1 MVLNAANLKRL
12 PAVQLPRQHLLVAPR
27 PQHLA
32 VVAKEFLAEAY
43 LEVVVGCLEETAAVA
58 VDAAA
63 VVAYLAVAVG
73 CLEETAV
80 VDAAAVVGAAVV
92 AYLAVAVLDSEPLE
106 LALQKPSA
114 TTKSFLSGPSG
125 FIAVDVCGSFEESQL

>member
-1 MVLNAANLKRL
+1 VVVLNAANLKRL

-63 VVAYLAVAVG
+63 VVAYLAVAG
-73 CLEETAV
+73 GGGGLFGGGGLRQRAV
-80 VDAAAVVGAAVV
+80 RAGITEAVS
-92 AYLAVAVLDSEPLE
+92 DN
-106 LALQKPSA
+106 
-114 TTKSFLSGPSG
+114 
-125 FIAVDVCGSFEESQL
+125 

>member
-43 LEVVVGCLEETAAVA
+43 LEVVVGCLEEAAAVA
-58 VDAAA
+58 VD
-63 VVAYLAVAVG
+63 
-73 CLEETAV
+73 
-80 VDAAAVVGAAVV
+80 AAVV

-114 TTKSFLSGPSG
+114 TTKSFLNGPSG
-125 FIAVDVCGSFEESQL
+125 FIAVDVCGAFEESQL

>member
-73 CLEETAV
+73 CLKETAV
-80 VDAAAVVGAAVV
+80 VDAAVV

-114 TTKSFLSGPSG
+114 TTKFFLSGPSG